1 MCTAV
6 GSRVGAVSLA
16 YHRDHLLILHLS
28 VLFIRIHCELVCT
41 FFFLLPLSLSHFPT
55 VFLKYLMNA
64 MTGNEAIRMMYS
76 KGHESLVQT
85 LTT

>member
-6 GSRVGAVSLA
+6 GSRVGAVSLV

-28 VLFIRIHCELVCT
+28 VLFILIHCELVCT

-55 VFLKYLMNA
+55 VFLEYLMNA
-64 MTGNEAIRMMYS
+64 VTGNEAISIMYS
-76 KGHESLVQT
+76 KGHEILVQT